1 MRRALLLRG
10 APVALLVAAIGLALA
25 APGIATAAPA
35 AGSAPPRTDAPAARA
50 ADAPPAAKPVDDR
63 PLDARLYDQGLEA
76 QRGGRRDEAARLMRK
91 VYTDFPDSPWAA
103 PALLKT
109 AEMIYPV
116 ASWSQVGS
124 ATPQSIQQAT
134 ELLTQLTQKYRAAR
148 EAAPALVRL
157 GFLGLEPA
165 APKPDIDEAC
175 GRFTTAAQIYPD
187 SDIADDAY
195 FASGMCDLL
204 RDRPAR
210 AADVLARLIQEHPDS
225 PLAEEAMY
233 RYGIALSLLDDPN
246 EATLA
251 LQSLR
256 TRRPDSPF
264 AARALERMTLLHRM
278 RILPAFLRNAPQP
291 APAAGGDPGAGGVDW
306 ARLYRPDPDYGAALQ
321 SADATQSIRGISDIS
336 IDAQG
341 LAVVASPRT
350 PGVFRL
356 DARGKIQERI
366 VHPGPDH
373 VAAAEGLAVYIS
385 GRDQIAVNARN
396 WSGTDL
402 KGAEGRAPG
411 DWGPIAVDGQGRVH
425 MLDRRE
431 NAVLIYDRARKL
443 VGAVRPPGGKDG
455 RFVDLATGDD
465 GEVYALDGRARLAI
479 VIAQGRESRRIDLT
493 RLGSEQP
500 SALTVDALGDLYVL
514 DENTGWVFVADPSGK
529 RITVVRPAKEIA
541 ARLGDVS
548 AIAVDDYGRLY
559 LAGRK
564 SGLVVRMQ

>member
-1 MRRALLLRG
+1 MRRAMV
-10 APVALLVAAIGLALA
+10 PLVAPIALVAVCGLPPAALA
-25 APGIATAAPA
+25 GPA
-35 AGSAPPRTDAPAARA
+35 AGATTAVAPQKADTPATR
-50 ADAPPAAKPVDDR
+50 PAEPQVVTKPVDDR

-116 ASWSQVGS
+116 SSWSQVGS
-124 ATPQSIQQAT
+124 ATPQSVQQAT
-134 ELLTQLTQKYRAAR
+134 DLLTQLTQKYRAAR

-165 APKPDIDEAC
+165 APKPDLDEAC
-175 GRFTTAAQIYPD
+175 GRFATAAQIYPD

-251 LQSLR
+251 LQALR
-256 TRRPDSPF
+256 TRRPDSAF

-278 RILPAFLRNAPQP
+278 RILPASLRSAAP
-291 APAAGGDPGAGGVDW
+291 APAAGGDPGAGAVDW
-306 ARLYRPDPDYGAALQ
+306 TRLYRPDPDYGAALQ
-321 SADATQSIRGISDIS
+321 TGDATQSIRGISDIS

-341 LAVVASPRT
+341 LAVVASPRA

-402 KGAEGRAPG
+402 KGPEGRTPA
-411 DWGPIAVDGQGRVH
+411 DYGPIAVDGQGRVH
-425 MLDRRE
+425 MIDRHE
-431 NAVLIYDRARKL
+431 NAVLIYDRGRKL

-465 GEVYALDGRARLAI
+465 GEVYALDGRARLAS
-479 VIAQGRESRRIDLT
+479 VITQGRESRRIDLT
-493 RLGSEQP
+493 RLGAEQP

-514 DENTGWVFVADPSGK
+514 DEGTGWVFVADPTGR
-529 RITVVRPAKEIA
+529 RITVLRPPKEIA
-541 ARLGDVS
+541 SRLGDVS

>member
-1 MRRALLLRG
+1 MRRTLVLRV
-10 APVALLVAAIGLALA
+10 APCALLVAAYLLALA
-25 APGIATAAPA
+25 APGVTAAAP
-35 AGSAPPRTDAPAARA
+35 AGSAPQRTEAPASRP

-103 PALLKT
+103 PALLRT

-116 ASWSQVGS
+116 TSWSQVGS

-134 ELLTQLTQKYRAAR
+134 EILTQLTQRYRAAR

-165 APKPDIDEAC
+165 APKSDVDEAC

-210 AADVLARLIQEHPDS
+210 AADVLARLVQEHPDS

-251 LQSLR
+251 LQALR

-278 RILPAFLRNAPQP
+278 RILPAFLRGAPS
-291 APAAGGDPGAGGVDW
+291 APAAGGEPGAVDW
-306 ARLYRPDPDYGAALQ
+306 TRLYRPDADYGAALQ

-356 DARGKIQERI
+356 DAKGKIQERI

-465 GEVYALDGRARLAI
+465 GEVYALDGRARLAS

-500 SALTVDALGDLYVL
+500 AALTVDALGDLYVL
-514 DENTGWVFVADPSGK
+514 DDNTGWVFVADPSGK
-529 RITVVRPAKEIA
+529 RITVVRPPKEIA

-548 AIAVDDYGRLY
+548 AIAVDDFGRLY

>member
-1 MRRALLLRG
+1 MRLASRATAIAAVAAVIASAGLLGPAAAVAATRG
-10 APVALLVAAIGLALA
+10 LAEAPATRPAETPPVA
-25 APGIATAAPA
+25 
-35 AGSAPPRTDAPAARA
+35 PPVT
-50 ADAPPAAKPVDDR
+50 KPVDDR
-63 PLDARLYDQGLEA
+63 PLDARLYDQGLDA

-91 VYTDFPDSPWAA
+91 VYTDFPDSPWAP

-116 ASWSQVGS
+116 TAWSQVGS

-134 ELLTQLTQKYRAAR
+134 ELLTLLTQKYRAAR

-165 APKPDIDEAC
+165 APKSDLDEAC
-175 GRFTTAAQIYPD
+175 GRFATAAQIYPD
-187 SDIADDAY
+187 SDIAADAY
-195 FASGMCDLL
+195 FSSGMCDLL

-251 LQSLR
+251 LQALR
-256 TRRPDSPF
+256 TRRSDSQF

-278 RILPAFLRNAPQP
+278 RILPAALRTATPAPP
-291 APAAGGDPGAGGVDW
+291 AGADPAAGAIDW
-306 ARLYRPDPDYGAALQ
+306 TRLYRVDPDYGAALR
-321 SADATQSIRGISDIS
+321 STDATQTIRGISDIS

-341 LAVVASPRT
+341 LAVVASPRA

-396 WSGTDL
+396 WSGPDL
-402 KGAEGRAPG
+402 KGPEGRTPG
-411 DWGPIAVDGQGRVH
+411 DYGPIAIDGQGRVH

-431 NAVLIYDRARKL
+431 NAVLIYDRSRKL
-443 VGAVRPPGGKDG
+443 VGAVRPPAGKEG

-465 GEVYALDGRARLAI
+465 GEVYALDGRARSAS
-479 VIAQGRESRRIDLT
+479 VITQGRESRRIDLS
-493 RLGSEQP
+493 RLGSDQP
-500 SALTVDALGDLYVL
+500 SALTVDALGDLYIL
-514 DENTGWVFVADPSGK
+514 DDATGWVFVADATGR
-529 RITVVRPAKEIA
+529 RITVVRPPKDLA
-541 ARLGDVS
+541 ARLGEVS

-559 LAGRK
+559 FAGRK

>member
-1 MRRALLLRG
+1 MRPA
-10 APVALLVAAIGLALA
+10 LVAGLALFGACAPALAGPA
-25 APGIATAAPA
+25 APVQ
-35 AGSAPPRTDAPAARA
+35 RTDAPATRPAETQ
-50 ADAPPAAKPVDDR
+50 PTSQPAAKPLDDR
-63 PLDARLYDQGLEA
+63 PLDARLYDQGIEA

-103 PALLKT
+103 PALLRT

-116 ASWSQVGS
+116 TAWSQIGS

-134 ELLTQLTQKYRAAR
+134 DLLTQLTQKYRAAR

-165 APKPDIDEAC
+165 APKPDLDEAC
-175 GRFTTAAQIYPD
+175 GRFATAAQIYPD
-187 SDIADDAY
+187 SDVADDAY

-210 AADVLARLIQEHPDS
+210 AADVLARLVQEHPDS

-251 LQSLR
+251 LQALR

-264 AARALERMTLLHRM
+264 ATRALERMTLLHRM
-278 RILPAFLRNAPQP
+278 RILPAFQRTAAAP
-291 APAAGGDPGAGGVDW
+291 APADGDTAPGAVDW
-306 ARLYRPDPDYGAALQ
+306 TRLYRPDPEYGAALR

-341 LAVVASPRT
+341 LAVVASPRA

-356 DARGKIQERI
+356 DARGAIQERI

-396 WSGTDL
+396 WSGADL
-402 KGAEGRAPG
+402 KGAEGRAPT

-431 NAVLIYDRARKL
+431 NAVLIYDRTRKL
-443 VGAVRPPGGKDG
+443 IGAVRPPAGKDG

-465 GEVYALDGRARLAI
+465 GEVYALDGRARSAS
-479 VIAQGRESRRIDLT
+479 VISQGRESRRIDLT
-493 RLGSEQP
+493 RLGAEQP

-514 DENTGWVFVADPSGK
+514 DDGTGWVFVADPSGK
-529 RITVVRPAKEIA
+529 RITVVRPPKEIA